1 MTYQLY
7 LSWQTKLLYNV
18 PFSESER
25 QDMKLLIQSNLYGY
39 LSVLLEVRAY
49 FEEESFNANTKKQLT
64 DESYP
69 SGMGKCC
76 VG

>member
-1 MTYQLY
+1 
-7 LSWQTKLLYNV
+7 
-18 PFSESER
+18 
-25 QDMKLLIQSNLYGY
+25 MKLLIQSNLYGY